1 MNAMV
6 YVAVEG
12 EEAAWMWG
20 VVWSPWLAWHTRASK
35 GGGGVLE
42 LAVGSDFICAQQV
55 GQTGSNLALS
65 TLIIRRVGMVAYL
78 DKH

>member
-1 MNAMV
+1 MV
-6 YVAVEG
+6 T
-12 EEAAWMWG
+12 
-20 VVWSPWLAWHTRASK
+20 LACLAYARK
-35 GGGGVLE
+35 QGGGGVLE